1 MNSNYTMETAEETGI
16 QEREDMV
23 NGQRELTPSHS
34 EDVREMQKV
43 EESFDKVKNHV
54 EINRSTKNGLS
65 ESEGLMSKLSE
76 RHGENISYI
85 KTVDAKTTEEND
97 QAKPEKIVPNEIMR
111 HIVTIPIQKI
121 EEGDDLDIY
130 DDPGESGEDLD
141 DVEQQNKKCR
151 PPTDEKLK
159 IPPPILRNSAILNTS
174 DALERENTGFSE
186 YTVNFRE
193 DLPMNDENVNR
204 VTWSAINN
212 HYDEAR
218 HLSGIR
224 GKANTPASLYNDF
237 SIDSR

>member
-1 MNSNYTMETAEETGI
+1 METAEETGI
-16 QEREDMV
+16 QEKEDMV
-23 NGQRELTPSHS
+23 NGQRELTSSHS
-34 EDVREMQKV
+34 EDKRDDMQKV
-43 EESFDKVKNHV
+43 EESSDKVKNHV
-54 EINRSTKNGLS
+54 GINKSTKNCLS
-65 ESEGLMSKLSE
+65 ESEEVISKLSE
-76 RHGENISYI
+76 RHGEKISCI

-97 QAKPEKIVPNEIMR
+97 QAKSVPEKIVPNEIMR

-141 DVEQQNKKCR
+141 DVEQQNKTCR
-151 PPTDEKLK
+151 ALTDEKLK

-174 DALERENTGFSE
+174 DALERENTEFSE
-186 YTVNFRE
+186 NTVNFRE
-193 DLPMNDENVNR
+193 DLPINEENVNR

-224 GKANTPASLYNDF
+224 GKANTPASLYTDF

>member
-1 MNSNYTMETAEETGI
+1 METAEETGI

-34 EDVREMQKV
+34 EDIIRDMQKV
-43 EESFDKVKNHV
+43 EESSDKVKNHV
-54 EINRSTKNGLS
+54 QINKATKNGLS
-65 ESEGLMSKLSE
+65 ESEGVMSKLSE
-76 RHGENISYI
+76 RHGEKISCV
-85 KTVDAKTTEEND
+85 KTVDAKTIEEDD
-97 QAKPEKIVPNEIMR
+97 QAKSASEKIVPNEIMR

-141 DVEQQNKKCR
+141 DVEQQKKTCQT
-151 PPTDEKLK
+151 PTDEKLK

-174 DALERENTGFSE
+174 DALECENTGFSE
-186 YTVNFRE
+186 NTVNFRE
-193 DLPMNDENVNR
+193 DPLINDENINR

-224 GKANTPASLYNDF
+224 GKANTPASLYTDF